1 MTSITGRAGF
11 PTLAGMTRPSPWSA
25 TPTIVG
31 ARVVLRPFTDAD
43 VEAMGPVL
51 ADPEVLVLTGSVPTT
66 AEADAAAPTLD
77 EATRRW
83 YATRAEQEDRL
94 DLAIVDR
101 ATDRCVGEVVL
112 NDWRPADQAIGFRIL
127 LGPEGRGRGLGSE
140 ATGLVLEHA
149 FTVSDTHRVEL
160 EVFAHNP
167 RALRVYERAGFVVVG
182 RRRDALLLDGERID
196 ALTMAVLRPGWLAD
210 HLRDR
215 P

>member
-1 MTSITGRAGF
+1 
-11 PTLAGMTRPSPWSA
+11 MTRPSPWSDK
-25 TPTIVG
+25 PTIVG
-31 ARVVLRPFTDAD
+31 VRVLLRPFTRED

-51 ADPEVLVLTGSVPTT
+51 ADPEVLALTGSVHTA
-66 AEADAAAPTLD
+66 AEAHAATPTLD

-112 NDWRPADQAIGFRIL
+112 NDWRPEDQTIGFRIL
-127 LGPEGRGRGLGSE
+127 VGPAGRGRGLGSE

-160 EVFAHNP
+160 EVFTHNP
-167 RALRVYERAGFVVVG
+167 RALRVYERAGFVVEG
-182 RRRDALLLDGERID
+182 RRRDALLLDGERVD
-196 ALTMAVLRPGWLAD
+196 ALTMAVLRPDRLAA
-210 HLRDR
+210 R
-215 P
+215 PRA